1 MHYVTLKMKSENKKT
16 GPIPVSTSERGTCP
30 PTCPHYEG
38 TCYAELGPLRLHW
51 DKVAERG
58 MSWPE
63 FCVTV
68 ASLDEDTLWRH
79 NQAGDLPHQA
89 SKPKHEIDGAALML
103 LVEANMGRR
112 GFTFTH
118 FDPAVGDNAY
128 WSAAANAMGFTI
140 NLSADTPAQADEFL
154 ALGIGPVVLT
164 VASDHPEKSYTPEGN
179 LIALCPATTHEDM
192 NCQRCGI
199 CATQHKAVIGFRGHG
214 TRQRQLD
221 IRIHAVTA

>member
-1 MHYVTLKMKSENKKT
+1 
-16 GPIPVSTSERGTCP
+16 
-30 PTCPHYEG
+30 
-38 TCYAELGPLRLHW
+38 
-51 DKVAERG
+51 
-58 MSWPE
+58 
-63 FCVTV
+63 
-68 ASLDEDTLWRH
+68 
-79 NQAGDLPHQA
+79 
-89 SKPKHEIDGAALML
+89 
-103 LVEANMGRR
+103 
-112 GFTFTH
+112 
-118 FDPAVGDNAY
+118 
-128 WSAAANAMGFTI
+128 MGFTI

-179 LIALCPATTHEDM
+179 LIALCPATTHEGM

>member
-1 MHYVTLKMKSENKKT
+1 MHFVTLKMKSDNKKT
-16 GPIPVSTSERGTCP
+16 GPIPVSTSERSTCSP
-30 PTCPHYEG
+30 ACPHYEG

-51 DKVAERG
+51 DKMAERG
-58 MSWPE
+58 MSWE
-63 FCVTV
+63 AFCGAI

-79 NQAGDLPHQA
+79 NQAGDLP
-89 SKPKHEIDGAALML
+89 SVPGKPQHEIDGEALML

-118 FDPAVGDNAY
+118 DDPAVGDNAY
-128 WSAAANAMGFTI
+128 WIAVANAMGFTI

-154 ALGIGPVVLT
+154 KLGIGPVVLT

-179 LIALCPATTHEDM
+179 LIALCPATTREGVT
-192 NCQRCGI
+192 CQTCGI

-214 TRQRQLD
+214 TRQRLLD
-221 IRIHAVTA
+221 MRIKAVA